1 MVNESTNKLTNK
13 QNNDKVKESTNKVTQ
28 LSFGGEYMRI
38 DRIKFVSEM
47 MKRDLTQCKLAEISG
62 VSRATIGYIKAGKSC
77 SDEVGR
83 KLAKALGVDV
93 TEIIEQ

>member
-1 MVNESTNKLTNK
+1 
-13 QNNDKVKESTNKVTQ
+13 
-28 LSFGGEYMRI
+28 MRI

-47 MKRDLTQCKLAEISG
+47 MKRDLTQCKLAEMSE
-62 VSRATIGYIKAGKSC
+62 VSRVTIGYIKAGKSC
-77 SDEVGR
+77 SDEVGQ